1 MGVSIMLRDSYRKDG
16 TEIVSFEDETQKM
29 VDCTKLKDVTSAQV
43 EFLSYCSVPSAQRV
57 DAYPFYRLTEE
68 SIERFLNGES
78 LNVSYIKKNYAPDL
92 LEECVNT
99 SQLLCLVEGEKY
111 LVSEYAIPTMTI
123 RASVGGEKTIN
134 RVNLIRNLHLADG
147 FLSKGSEH
155 TKLLYRED
163 ENGIKKIFAFLG
175 NYYHIMPQTILG
187 DVVNFI
193 EDEAILGKIEVKS
206 WEIDHRF
213 THIYVEFP
221 EGAED
226 FKDIYKIPDS
236 IVPGISIM
244 TSDTG
249 CSSLSVRGTY
259 RIKNT
264 VITFCEYLKKHTS
277 EISAEDILKTVDER
291 VFTDVRK
298 LPETLVCLM
307 DSILDYSKV
316 DIKTEAGGIQNLEK
330 FKDLAEETLRKCVSD
345 IGKKRIAKILEQLME
360 EIAEDMPYSFYDL
373 AIILMD
379 LQTRVT
385 GLDRETE
392 SNFRKGLAK
401 IPYVLEKLMKK
412 EDIKLV

>member
-1 MGVSIMLRDSYRKDG
+1 MLRDDLYLSGNK
-16 TEIVSFEDETQKM
+16 IVDFETETQKM
-29 VDCTKLKDVTSAQV
+29 VDCTKLKEVSSAQI
-43 EFLSYCSVPSAQRV
+43 EFLAYCSVPSAQRV

-78 LNVSYIKKNYAPDL
+78 LSVSYIKKTYAPDL

-99 SQLLCLVEGEKY
+99 SQLLCIVEGEKY
-111 LVSEYAIPTMTI
+111 LVSEYAIPTLTI
-123 RASVGGEKTIN
+123 RASVGGDKTIN

-147 FLSKGSEH
+147 FLSKGNVK
-155 TKLLYRED
+155 TKILYRED
-163 ENGIKKIFAFLG
+163 DKGVKKIFAFLG
-175 NYYHIMPQTILG
+175 NYYHLMPQTLLG

-193 EDEAILGKIEVKS
+193 EDEAILGKLETKS

-226 FKDIYKIPDS
+226 FKDIYKIPDN

-259 RIKNT
+259 RINSSI
-264 VITFCEYLKKHTS
+264 VTFCEYLKKHTA
-277 EISAEDILKTVDER
+277 EITAEDILKTVDVR

-298 LPETLVCLM
+298 LPETLVRLM
-307 DSILDYSKV
+307 SPILDYSKV
-316 DIKTEAGGIQNLEK
+316 DIKTEAGGIKNLER
-330 FKDLAEETLRKCVSD
+330 FKDLAEEALVKCVLD
-345 IGKKRIAKILEQLME
+345 IGKKRITKILGQLME

-373 AIILMD
+373 AIMLMD

-392 SNFRKGLAK
+392 SNFKKGLAK

>member
-1 MGVSIMLRDSYRKDG
+1 MLKDG
-16 TEIVSFEDETQKM
+16 FYVEGSEIIDFEEETQKM

-43 EFLSYCSVPSAQRV
+43 EFLAYCSVPSAQRV

-78 LNVSYIKKNYAPDL
+78 LSVSYIKKTYAPDL
-92 LEECVNT
+92 LEECVGT
-99 SQLLCLVEGEKY
+99 SQLLCIVDGEKY
-111 LVSEYAIPTMTI
+111 LVSEYAIPTLTI
-123 RASVGGEKTIN
+123 RASVGGDRTIN

-147 FLSKGSEH
+147 FLSKGNEH
-155 TKLLYRED
+155 AKLLYREND
-163 ENGIKKIFAFLG
+163 KGIKKIFAFLG

-193 EDEAILGKIEVKS
+193 EDEAILGRMEVKD
-206 WEIDHRF
+206 WKIDHRF
-213 THIYVEFP
+213 SHIYVEFP

-226 FKDIYKIPDS
+226 FKDIYKIPDE
-236 IVPGISIM
+236 IVPGISIL

-259 RIKNT
+259 RIKGT

-277 EISAEDILKTVDER
+277 EITAEDILKTVDEK

-298 LPETLVCLM
+298 LPETLVRLM
-307 DSILDYSKV
+307 SPILDYSKV
-316 DIKTEAGGIQNLEK
+316 DVKTEVGGIKNLEK
-330 FKDLAEETLRKCVSD
+330 FKDLAEETLKKSVSD
-345 IGKKRIAKILEQLME
+345 IGKKRIKKILEQLME

-373 AIILMD
+373 AIMLMD

-392 SNFRKGLAK
+392 SNFKKGLAK